1 VNRTTIIEVLT
12 PIWQRILQRP
22 SVGANDSFFDLG
34 GNPSSAAKLFAEI
47 AEVFGRRLPPVLIY
61 SAPTIEALSALL
73 ERPDP
78 PRVSP
83 LLLLKAGAEQ
93 PPIFIAHGIGNTVF
107 NFFHLVQQMRSSHPI
122 YGIQA
127 RGVDG
132 VDDAL
137 TSIEAMAQFH
147 LDAIK
152 LLQPHGPYLLIGYSL
167 GGLVTL
173 EIAQRLSAV
182 GEKVAL
188 LALVDTYP
196 HKSKLTP
203 KQRRR
208 LTFRRA
214 KRRACLLIET
224 ARRRTR
230 QKTAKDAGGRAALGR
245 NPALLADPIMRRM
258 REAENLAWQR
268 YQPRYYSGKIKFV
281 KAEIT
286 TDFPDN
292 PVAIWSHLAE
302 KFEIETAAGD
312 HLGLLTTEFDKLGLA
327 LTRYLEDAS
336 SGTHLKPGPTKN
348 VS

>member
-22 SVGANDSFFDLG
+22 SVGVNDSFFDLG
-34 GNPSSAAKLFAEI
+34 GNPSSAAKLIVEI

-61 SAPTIEALSALL
+61 AAPTIAALSALL
-73 ERPDP
+73 EQPSP
-78 PRVSP
+78 PRVP
-83 LLLLKAGAEQ
+83 CLLLLKAGAEQ
-93 PPIFIAHGIGNTVF
+93 PPIFIAHGIGGTVF
-107 NFFHLVQQMRSSHPI
+107 DFFNLVQKMRCSHPI
-122 YGIQA
+122 YGMQA
-127 RGVDG
+127 RGIDG
-132 VDDAL
+132 FDEAL
-137 TSIEAMAQFH
+137 TSIEAMAQVH

-152 LLQPHGPYLLIGYSL
+152 QLQPHGPYFLIGYSL

-173 EIAQRLSAV
+173 EIAQRLSAI

-208 LTFRRA
+208 LTFRWA
-214 KRRACLLIET
+214 KRRAHLLIET
-224 ARRRTR
+224 ARWRTR
-230 QKTAKDAGGRAALGR
+230 SKTAKDAGGRASLGR

-258 REAENLAWQR
+258 REAENVAWQR

-292 PVAIWSHLAE
+292 PVATWSHLAE

-336 SGTHLKPGPTKN
+336 SGTHFKPGPTKN